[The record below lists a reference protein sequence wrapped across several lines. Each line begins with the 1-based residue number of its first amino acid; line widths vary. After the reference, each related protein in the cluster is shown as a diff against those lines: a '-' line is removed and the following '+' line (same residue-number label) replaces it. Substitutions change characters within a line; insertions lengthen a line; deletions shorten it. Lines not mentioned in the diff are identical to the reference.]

1 MVATG
6 GRARGSRRT
15 ASRALER
22 DDDQSDESVDD
33 EDQYGAA
40 SEVATGGKA
49 HGSKDANDSD
59 SSFPFGGRSG
69 FE

>member
-15 ASRALER
+15 ASSVLER
-22 DDDQSDESVDD
+22 DDDKCDEPVDD

-49 HGSKDANDSD
+49 RGSKDANDSEA
-59 SSFPFGGRSG
+59 SLPVGGWSG
-69 FE
+69 SE

>member
-15 ASRALER
+15 ASSVLDG
-22 DDDQSDESVDD
+22 DDDKCDESVGD

-40 SEVATGGKA
+40 SEVATGGNA
-49 HGSKDANDSD
+49 RGSKDANDSD
-59 SSFPFGGRSG
+59 ASLPVGGWSG
-69 FE
+69 SE